1 MAKMESGSG
10 SDTGLIALLIQI
22 NKALH
27 RRTSEELLGMRLK
40 PFLLLGYV
48 RDRGAV
54 SQQELETGLLMD
66 ANSVVL
72 LLNETEAAGFSVR
85 RRDPADRRR
94 HMVELTDA
102 GRVAVER
109 AEKAREG
116 IEDEVLSDLS
126 VDERKALRKLL
137 KRVLEGLLQGPR
149 RIPLAG
155 LARRILSRRSL
166 RRLSVGKPTK
176 RYLPLG
182 VAATGLHSPVCVA
195 RGRALV
201 KPLHDHC
208 HPLHPTKSSISRGPR
223 SRSLVD

>member
-1 MAKMESGSG
+1 MDKMESSSG
-10 SDTGLIALLIQI
+10 SEAGLIALLIQI

-40 PFLLLGYV
+40 AFLLLGYV

-66 ANSVVL
+66 GNSVVL

-94 HMVELTDA
+94 HMVELTEA
-102 GRVAVER
+102 GRIAVER

-126 VDERKALRKLL
+126 PEERKTLRKLL
-137 KRVLEGLLQGPR
+137 RRVLDRLLR
-149 RIPLAG
+149 
-155 LARRILSRRSL
+155 
-166 RRLSVGKPTK
+166 
-176 RYLPLG
+176 
-182 VAATGLHSPVCVA
+182 AAPDT
-195 RGRALV
+195 V
-201 KPLHDHC
+201 K
-208 HPLHPTKSSISRGPR
+208 
-223 SRSLVD
+223 V

>member
-1 MAKMESGSG
+1 MHSGSG
-10 SDTGLIALLIQI
+10 SDAGLIALLMQI

-40 PFLLLGYV
+40 AFILLGYV

-66 ANSVVL
+66 GNSVVL

-85 RRDPADRRR
+85 RRDAADRRR

-102 GRVAVER
+102 GRTAVER

-126 VDERKALRKLL
+126 PEERKTLRKLL
-137 KRVLEGLLQGPR
+137 RTVLDGLLR
-149 RIPLAG
+149 
-155 LARRILSRRSL
+155 
-166 RRLSVGKPTK
+166 
-176 RYLPLG
+176 
-182 VAATGLHSPVCVA
+182 AAPDT
-195 RGRALV
+195 V
-201 KPLHDHC
+201 K
-208 HPLHPTKSSISRGPR
+208 
-223 SRSLVD
+223 V

>member
-1 MAKMESGSG
+1 MANMESSG
-10 SDTGLIALLIQI
+10 SEKGLIALLMQI

-40 PFLLLGYV
+40 AFLLLGYV

-94 HMVELTDA
+94 HMVDLTAA
-102 GRVAVER
+102 GRAAVER

-116 IEDEVLSDLS
+116 IEDDVLSDLS
-126 VDERKALRKLL
+126 PDERKTLRKLL
-137 KRVLEGLLQGPR
+137 GRVLDGLLRVPAESQSQ
-149 RIPLAG
+149 A
-155 LARRILSRRSL
+155 
-166 RRLSVGKPTK
+166 
-176 RYLPLG
+176 
-182 VAATGLHSPVCVA
+182 
-195 RGRALV
+195 
-201 KPLHDHC
+201 
-208 HPLHPTKSSISRGPR
+208 
-223 SRSLVD
+223 

>member
-1 MAKMESGSG
+1 MDKMDSSSG

-40 PFLLLGYV
+40 LFLLLGYV

-72 LLNETEAAGFSVR
+72 LLNEAEAAGFSVR
-85 RRDPADRRR
+85 KRDPADRRR

-102 GRVAVER
+102 GRTAVVQ

-116 IEDEVLSDLS
+116 IEDEVLSDMS
-126 VDERKALRKLL
+126 AEERKMLRKLL
-137 KRVLEGLLQGPR
+137 KTVLHGLLRVP
-149 RIPLAG
+149 AE
-155 LARRILSRRSL
+155 
-166 RRLSVGKPTK
+166 T
-176 RYLPLG
+176 
-182 VAATGLHSPVCVA
+182 HS
-195 RGRALV
+195 
-201 KPLHDHC
+201 
-208 HPLHPTKSSISRGPR
+208 S
-223 SRSLVD
+223 

>member
-1 MAKMESGSG
+1 MAKEMTKMGVASG
-10 SDTGLIALLIQI
+10 SDIGLIALLIQI

-40 PFLLLGYV
+40 SFLLLGYV

-94 HMVELTDA
+94 HMVELTAA
-102 GRVAVER
+102 GRAAVER

-116 IEDEVLSDLS
+116 IEDEVLADLS
-126 VDERKALRKLL
+126 PEERATLRKLL
-137 KRVLEGLLQGPR
+137 RAVLEGLLRVPAESQ
-149 RIPLAG
+149 AQ
-155 LARRILSRRSL
+155 A
-166 RRLSVGKPTK
+166 
-176 RYLPLG
+176 
-182 VAATGLHSPVCVA
+182 
-195 RGRALV
+195 
-201 KPLHDHC
+201 
-208 HPLHPTKSSISRGPR
+208 
-223 SRSLVD
+223 

>member
-1 MAKMESGSG
+1 MAKMESGSS

-40 PFLLLGYV
+40 LFLLLGYV

-72 LLNETEAAGFSVR
+72 LLNEAEAAGFSIR
-85 RRDPADRRR
+85 KRDPADRRR

-102 GRVAVER
+102 GRTAVER

-116 IEDEVLSDLS
+116 IEDDVLSDLS

-137 KRVLEGLLQGPR
+137 KTV
-149 RIPLAG
+149 LAG
-155 LARRILSRRSL
+155 LL
-166 RRLSVGKPTK
+166 RVPAET
-176 RYLPLG
+176 
-182 VAATGLHSPVCVA
+182 HSQA
-195 RGRALV
+195 
-201 KPLHDHC
+201 
-208 HPLHPTKSSISRGPR
+208 
-223 SRSLVD
+223 

>member
-1 MAKMESGSG
+1 MADMESGSG
-10 SDTGLIALLIQI
+10 SDVGLIALLMQI

-27 RRTSEELLGMRLK
+27 KRTSEELLGMRLK
-40 PFLLLGYV
+40 MFLALGYV

-72 LLNETEAAGFSVR
+72 LLNEAEAAGLSVR

-102 GRVAVER
+102 GKLAVER

-126 VDERKALRKLL
+126 AEDRKTLRKLL
-137 KRVLEGLLQGPR
+137 KRVLEGLLRVP
-149 RIPLAG
+149 AE
-155 LARRILSRRSL
+155 A
-166 RRLSVGKPTK
+166 
-176 RYLPLG
+176 
-182 VAATGLHSPVCVA
+182 HSEA
-195 RGRALV
+195 
-201 KPLHDHC
+201 
-208 HPLHPTKSSISRGPR
+208 
-223 SRSLVD
+223 

>member
-1 MAKMESGSG
+1 MAKMESGS
-10 SDTGLIALLIQI
+10 DKGLIALLIQI

-40 PFLLLGYV
+40 AFLLLGYV

-72 LLNETEAAGFSVR
+72 LLNETEAAGFSIR

-94 HMVELTDA
+94 HMVDLTAA
-102 GRVAVER
+102 GRAAVER

-126 VDERKALRKLL
+126 PEERKTLRKLL
-137 KRVLEGLLQGPR
+137 GTVLDGLLRVPAESQ
-149 RIPLAG
+149 AQ
-155 LARRILSRRSL
+155 A
-166 RRLSVGKPTK
+166 
-176 RYLPLG
+176 
-182 VAATGLHSPVCVA
+182 
-195 RGRALV
+195 
-201 KPLHDHC
+201 
-208 HPLHPTKSSISRGPR
+208 
-223 SRSLVD
+223 

>member
-1 MAKMESGSG
+1 MESGSG
-10 SDTGLIALLIQI
+10 SDAGLIALLIQI

-40 PFLLLGYV
+40 AFLLLGYV

-66 ANSVVL
+66 GNSVVL

-85 RRDPADRRR
+85 RRDQADRRR

-102 GRVAVER
+102 GRIAVER

-126 VDERKALRKLL
+126 PEERKTLRKLL
-137 KRVLEGLLQGPR
+137 RRVLDGLLRVP
-149 RIPLAG
+149 AE
-155 LARRILSRRSL
+155 S
-166 RRLSVGKPTK
+166 
-176 RYLPLG
+176 
-182 VAATGLHSPVCVA
+182 HSQA
-195 RGRALV
+195 
-201 KPLHDHC
+201 
-208 HPLHPTKSSISRGPR
+208 
-223 SRSLVD
+223 

>member
-1 MAKMESGSG
+1 MESGSG

-40 PFLLLGYV
+40 LFLLLGYV
-48 RDRGAV
+48 RDRVAV

-72 LLNETEAAGFSVR
+72 LLNEAEAAGFSVR

-94 HMVELTDA
+94 HMVEITDA
-102 GRVAVER
+102 GKAAVER

-126 VDERKALRKLL
+126 LEERKTLRKLL
-137 KRVLEGLLQGPR
+137 KQVLLGLLRVP
-149 RIPLAG
+149 AE
-155 LARRILSRRSL
+155 S
-166 RRLSVGKPTK
+166 
-176 RYLPLG
+176 
-182 VAATGLHSPVCVA
+182 HSTA
-195 RGRALV
+195 
-201 KPLHDHC
+201 
-208 HPLHPTKSSISRGPR
+208 
-223 SRSLVD
+223 

>member
-1 MAKMESGSG
+1 MIISWPKQITTRASQRLRSPAVIDLIFIPPPWTNRFMGRSLSHDYDDPYCMDYRPGGNSAHLVVGSEMAKMESGSG
-10 SDTGLIALLIQI
+10 SDTGLIALLVQI

-40 PFLLLGYV
+40 SFLLLGYV

-94 HMVELTDA
+94 HMVELTAA

-126 VDERKALRKLL
+126 PEERKTLRKLL
-137 KRVLEGLLQGPR
+137 RRVLDGLLMPA
-149 RIPLAG
+149 PDTANL
-155 LARRILSRRSL
+155 
-166 RRLSVGKPTK
+166 
-176 RYLPLG
+176 
-182 VAATGLHSPVCVA
+182 
-195 RGRALV
+195 
-201 KPLHDHC
+201 
-208 HPLHPTKSSISRGPR
+208 
-223 SRSLVD
+223 